1 MVAVEKYNSYRAQL
15 TFAMA
20 RHAAVDLALVLR
32 TRPVPLA
39 EDRFPPEAQKQLRK
53 TLTEA
58 GLPHRSDEEV
68 ARKLGELRGMYE
80 PFVNALAQRLLFTLP
95 PVMGDEG
102 LADNWQRSAWT
113 QRTPGIGSLPA
124 ATHDGGH
131 FD

>member
-1 MVAVEKYNSYRAQL
+1 
-15 TFAMA
+15 MA

-32 TRPVPLA
+32 TKPVPIS
-39 EDRFPPEAQKQLRK
+39 EDRFPAEAQKKLRE
-53 TLTEA
+53 LLIAA
-58 GLPHRSDEEV
+58 GLSHRKDQTV
-68 ARKLGELRGMYE
+68 ARELAELRGMYE

-95 PVMGDEG
+95 AVMGDDG
-102 LADNWQRSAWT
+102 TPDNWQRSAWM